1 MCKAGKVNSKRS
13 NRLKVQRIQLIERDA
28 NGEPITREITIKGK
42 KVKVNIP
49 IPGKY
54 KFIKHKIA

>member
-28 NGEPITREITIKGK
+28 NGEPIKQEVKIKGK
-42 KVKVNIP
+42 IVEVNIP